1 MIPQPKAGMLKGEG
15 DCVQLG
21 FQELSLHGCVQS
33 CKCWCRL
40 RQLLHMRMA
49 IVMSLTGR
57 Q

>member
-21 FQELSLHGCVQS
+21 FQELSLHGCVQW

-40 RQLLHMRMA
+40 RLLVHVRMA
-49 IVMSLTGR
+49 IVMSLTGG